1 MVLAVHPDGLNII
14 KRTHYEV
21 FNHWEN
27 IDCTKAERRAGSR
40 RERGPTMQKGK
51 APKSSEFEITK
62 PKGNL
67 LKKHHKYN
75 IFPHSAG
82 SKAQRVPARGLSML

>member
-27 IDCTKAERRAGSR
+27 IDCTKAERRAGSG
-40 RERGPTMQKGK
+40 RERGSAMQTGET
-51 APKSSEFEITK
+51 PESFNFEITK
-62 PKGNL
+62 PKLNL
-67 LKKHHKYN
+67 L
-75 IFPHSAG
+75 
-82 SKAQRVPARGLSML
+82 